1 MSAPRAAFLRR
12 RRRKSPLGKP
22 GIAAVSSGTFVRR
35 VPPTVDDAA
44 AYAARRAAAAR
55 RTDQGAGRS
64 ESAGRHRIELRHFA
78 GPVAYMEQ
86 ISHLRIAHL
95 TDQHV
100 GRVTPMEVQRAAIEM
115 TNAEKPDLVLL
126 TGDFVCHSQ
135 LYLDELTTL
144 MRGLEAPAIACLG
157 NHDHWSGADEV
168 QRALERGGVE
178 VLRNRNT
185 TITLG
190 HERLQVVGLDDA
202 YTGHARRDEAVKGLR
217 PDLPSIGISHI
228 AEEADG
234 LWRHGVPLVL
244 SGHTHG
250 GQVTLARLHELAV
263 GMIGGHKYV
272 HGLYG
277 SRGERPGAIPQAQ
290 ASMLAKA
297 HATEPQGAVYV
308 GAGIGAAVVPLRL
321 GDRGRREVTIFELG
335 CEPGDFVEHHSEQEP
350 MRGRKPTKEKM
361 AKRAAAVIR
370 KRLLRERKNRRHSA

>member
-1 MSAPRAAFLRR
+1 MR
-12 RRRKSPLGKP
+12 G
-22 GIAAVSSGTFVRR
+22 
-35 VPPTVDDAA
+35 VPPTVADAA
-44 AYAARRAAAAR
+44 AFAARRAAAAR
-55 RTDQGAGRS
+55 QGKGGKS
-64 ESAGRHRIELRHFA
+64 EASPHRIELRRFA
-78 GPVAYMEQ
+78 GPVAYLEQ

-100 GRVTPMEVQRAAIEM
+100 GRVTPMEVQYAAVEM

-135 LYLDELTTL
+135 LYLDELTDL
-144 MRGLEAPAIACLG
+144 VGRFKAPTMAVLG
-157 NHDHWSGADEV
+157 NHDHWAGADEV

-178 VLRNRNT
+178 VLRNRHT

-190 HERLQVVGLDDA
+190 HDRLQVVGLDDA

-217 PDLPSIGISHI
+217 PDLPSIGLSHI

-250 GQVTLARLHELAV
+250 GQVTLARLHEIAV
-263 GMIGGHKYV
+263 GMIAGHRYV

-277 SRGERPGAIPQAQ
+277 SRRPEVETADGSDAPAG
-290 ASMLAKA
+290 
-297 HATEPQGAVYV
+297 PQGAVYV

-321 GDRGRREVTIFELG
+321 GDRGRREVTVFELG

-350 MRGRKPTKEKM
+350 MRGRKPTKALM

-370 KRLLRERKNRRHSA
+370 KRLVRERRRT